1 MQGLKLGLFFIP
13 ARHIGGD
20 FIDFVCFNGTDESGV
35 VFADIT
41 ATVFQPLCSRMF
53 KVFIDD
59 VLHSKTCR
67 CPIASPKRSTTQ
79 RVLKYENLNEISVGI
94 KLLFSRG
101 SQSYCR

>member
-1 MQGLKLGLFFIP
+1 MRLELSLAKEGPTRHVGLPSVQGLKLGLFFIP

-59 VLHSKTCR
+59 VLHSKLAVVLL
-67 CPIASPKRSTTQ
+67 PLRSGL
-79 RVLKYENLNEISVGI
+79 RLNV
-94 KLLFSRG
+94 F
-101 SQSYCR
+101 